1 MFHILTHQGS
11 SNWRHQNCTI
21 IGERNRIIYVT
32 SNQIYSA
39 PLVLVVTLILQ
50 RWQSHKKLL
59 NMSKINIIRI
69 QSQVSYLT
77 KNRKRNDSF
86 CPNSNGGNR
95 WANWASIQIQKSYQ
109 GQFIEG
115 TQLTMKRAHQKL
127 CFQISDFKHPAFILG
142 SFFEPITSMPHPWS
156 LRLQL
161 QERNCLPFWIP
172 MEARKGLCT
181 D

>member
-1 MFHILTHQGS
+1 
-11 SNWRHQNCTI
+11 
-21 IGERNRIIYVT
+21 
-32 SNQIYSA
+32 
-39 PLVLVVTLILQ
+39 
-50 RWQSHKKLL
+50 
-59 NMSKINIIRI
+59 MSKINIIRI

-95 WANWASIQIQKSYQ
+95 WANWASIQIQKPYQ
-109 GQFIEG
+109 GQSIEG

-127 CFQISDFKHPAFILG
+127 FFQISNSLPLYLALFLDQLHRCPT
-142 SFFEPITSMPHPWS
+142 PRS

-172 MEARKGLCT
+172 MEASKGLCT
-181 D
+181 DYY